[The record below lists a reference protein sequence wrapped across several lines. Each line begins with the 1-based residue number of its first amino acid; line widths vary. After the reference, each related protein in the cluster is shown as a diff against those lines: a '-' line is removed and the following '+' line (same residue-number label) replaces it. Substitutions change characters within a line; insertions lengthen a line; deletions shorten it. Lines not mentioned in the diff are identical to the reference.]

1 MTEVEAAVEA
11 LTKELQAD
19 IENITVRLLL
29 ADALE
34 DAGKVHLASA
44 HRLIADAR
52 PKLNLDKEDREG
64 IVLGYLQWMDLD
76 YIREEHVR
84 ICTGYEGD
92 LCITFYRAYA
102 LGYDDDETYIHA
114 YGRGDLLYHPILRLA
129 NKDA

>member
-1 MTEVEAAVEA
+1 MTEVEAVEA

-19 IENITVRLLL
+19 IENTTIRLLL

-34 DAGKVHLASA
+34 DVGKVHLASA
-44 HRLIADAR
+44 HRIIADAR
-52 PKLNLDKEDREG
+52 PKLNLDQEDKKG
-64 IVLGYLQWMDLD
+64 IVLGYLQWMDIS

-84 ICTGYEGD
+84 VCTGYEDD

-102 LGYDDDETYIHA
+102 LGYDDDQTYIHA

-129 NKDA
+129 YKDA